1 MPETDLLFKLKNLFR
16 NYGMLLACYF
26 IFFLFLGFLNAI
38 FPEFDFDKY
47 EQSGLFKLMDEN
59 PLKFALMAV
68 VFAPIVEEGVFRSLI
83 RPSHNELIFFLCCLL
98 ALSGMYILPTQ
109 GHWLLKFA
117 VILLGS
123 VIIFIFLKSFLPEE
137 LIAKL
142 RHFLYR
148 HTTTVWLLTSFLFG
162 LVHIGNYV
170 EAFEINLLLILL
182 IFPRILAGYFFGKL
196 KLENH
201 SLLWPILMHALN
213 NGIIMLFM
221 LPRFL

>member
-26 IFFLFLGFLNAI
+26 IFFLFLGFLNAV

-47 EQSGLFKLMDEN
+47 DQGGLFKLMDES
-59 PLKFALMAV
+59 PLKFAILAV
-68 VFAPIVEEGVFRSLI
+68 VFAPVVEEGVFRSLI
-83 RPSHNELIFFLCCLL
+83 RPSKNDLIFFICCLM
-98 ALSGMYILPTQ
+98 ALTGMFLMPPE
-109 GHWLLKFA
+109 GHWLLKYG
-117 VILLGS
+117 VLILSS
-123 VIIFIFLKSFLPEE
+123 VLVFIFLKSFFPDEF
-137 LIAKL
+137 ISKA
-142 RHFLYR
+142 RHFLYK
-148 HTTTVWLLTSFLFG
+148 HTVLIWFLTSFLFE

-182 IFPRILAGYFFGKL
+182 IFPRILAGYFFGKV

-201 SLLWPILMHALN
+201 GLLWPILMHALN
-213 NGIIMLFM
+213 NGVIMLFM